1 MHSGDENNI
10 LENNERSLLCDNSV
24 RGYSSMAYNEP
35 LLDSSSRYQQ
45 VVFAANGNLDNSSK
59 PRISMHSVQEK
70 EYLNNIRHNRPSVN
84 APLYLPS
91 QTLLPNRL
99 VHKDGTT
106 GILLKSSNSQKSKAY
121 AFDVYT
127 TLIDCKWWVFIL
139 LIVSTYI
146 FSYLFFGILWYGA
159 SFIPDHNEPNS
170 TCVTG
175 VNDILSALYLSI
187 ETQSTIGF
195 GMRHPR
201 ADTNCIPDFFILFTQ
216 TVLSLFIDAFY
227 LALIVTKISRPY
239 RRKATILFSKQACV
253 SRDSSGRWL
262 FKFRVTDIRKVKLVE
277 PHVKLYLFN
286 LTAGTEG
293 EGIHYECHDLNVGYD
308 QGTDRLQL
316 ILPSEVCHEIN
327 LSSPLFNI
335 SPRQL
340 RQENFE
346 IVVVLEGIV
355 EGTGS
360 TTQIMTSYRGIEISF
375 GFKFVNLLELVHNKI
390 CINLSR
396 FNILVRSE
404 EYPQDKSISDLVDD
418 SNES

>member
-1 MHSGDENNI
+1 MHCEAGINI
-10 LENNERSLLCDNSV
+10 LECEQSLLYDSSV

-35 LLDSSSRYQQ
+35 LIDSSSKYPQ
-45 VVFAANGNLDNSSK
+45 VVFSANGNLDNSK
-59 PRISMHSVQEK
+59 PRITLHSLPEN
-70 EYLNNIRHNRPSVN
+70 EYSNNKSHNRVSIN
-84 APLYLPS
+84 GPLLLPS
-91 QTLLPNRL
+91 QTRLPNRL

-106 GILLKSSNSQKSKAY
+106 GALLRSSNSQRSKAY

-139 LIVSTYI
+139 LIMFTYVL
-146 FSYLFFGILWYGA
+146 SYLLFGVLWYGA
-159 SFIPDHNEPNS
+159 SFIPDSNEPNS
-170 TCVTG
+170 TCVIG
-175 VNDILSALYLSI
+175 VNDMLSALFLSI

-195 GMRHPR
+195 GFRHPR

-216 TVLSLFIDAFY
+216 TIFSLFIDAFF

-253 SRDSSGRWL
+253 NRDTSGRWL
-262 FKFRVTDIRKVKLVE
+262 FRFRVTDIRKVKLVE
-277 PHVKLYLFN
+277 PHVKLYLFS
-286 LTAGTEG
+286 LTAGADG
-293 EGIHYECHDLNVGYD
+293 DGIHYECHDLDVGYD

-316 ILPSEVCHEIN
+316 ILPSEVRHEIN
-327 LSSPLFNI
+327 PSSPLYNI

-360 TTQIMTSYRGIEISF
+360 TTQIMTSYKGAEIMF

-396 FNILVRSE
+396 FNTLVKSE
-404 EYPQDKSISDLVDD
+404 EYPQDTSISDLGSD
-418 SNES
+418 STET